1 MSARKVAI
9 LVVAAVIAMTG
20 FASADQKDREQR
32 DAVKRAK
39 VSLTDA
45 IAIAQKLIP
54 DGKVVDT
61 DIETIKGV
69 VQYAI
74 EIDKDGVKTV
84 FVDLQTGNVL
94 HMGPKQPDGAG
105 DDDD

>member
-1 MSARKVAI
+1 MFARPAI
-9 LVVAAVIAMTG
+9 LGIAVAVGMTG
-20 FASADQKDREQR
+20 LAAAEDQKDAAQEEALEQ
-32 DAVKRAK
+32 AK
-39 VSLTDA
+39 VSLDDA
-45 IAIAQKLIP
+45 IAAARNAIP

-61 DIETIKGV
+61 DVETVDGV

-94 HMGPKQPDGAG
+94 RMLPKEEGKDES
-105 DDDD
+105 DD